1 MQNQGAV
8 VVASL
13 MIIVLSFMFYL
24 FSNVLN
30 FFIIGIGMGLF
41 IIITGMFFMLTEIRD
56 AMIEMSDVLEI
67 DNVLLEAPGRSIAL
81 KIQENKGES
90 KTSETA
96 KEPVNAEPE
105 SPRNEA
111 D

>member
-8 VVASL
+8 VVACL

-41 IIITGMFFMLTEIRD
+41 IIITAMFFTLSEIRD
-56 AMIEMSDVLEI
+56 AIVEMSDAVEMNNIMI
-67 DNVLLEAPGRSIAL
+67 DASGRSITL
-81 KIQENKGES
+81 RS
-90 KTSETA
+90 R
-96 KEPVNAEPE
+96 EPPAEPE
-105 SPRNEA
+105 SDNPAEKQA
-111 D
+111 DAD

>member
-1 MQNQGAV
+1 MMKNQSAV

-41 IIITGMFFMLTEIRD
+41 IIITAMFFLLSEIRD
-56 AMIEMSDVLEI
+56 SIVEMGDAVEMNNVMIEAS
-67 DNVLLEAPGRSIAL
+67 GRSVILHSTDPRAGPD
-81 KIQENKGES
+81 KNIPEEEASGSGTKD
-90 KTSETA
+90 SET
-96 KEPVNAEPE
+96 
-105 SPRNEA
+105 
-111 D
+111 

>member
-1 MQNQGAV
+1 MMKDQGIV
-8 VVASL
+8 VIASL

-41 IIITGMFFMLTEIRD
+41 IVITAMFFMLSEIRD
-56 AMIEMSDVLEI
+56 SIVEMSDAVEMNNIMI
-67 DNVLLEAPGRSIAL
+67 DASGRSITLQAR
-81 KIQENKGES
+81 
-90 KTSETA
+90 
-96 KEPVNAEPE
+96 EPQAGPDDKKPAEEPLNAN
-105 SPRNEA
+105 SQ

>member
-1 MQNQGAV
+1 MMKNQSAV

-41 IIITGMFFMLTEIRD
+41 IIITAMFFLLSEIRNS
-56 AMIEMSDVLEI
+56 IVEMSDAVEMN
-67 DNVLLEAPGRSIAL
+67 NVMIEASGRSVILHSRDPRAEPD
-81 KIQENKGES
+81 KNIPEDEPSGSGTKD
-90 KTSETA
+90 SET
-96 KEPVNAEPE
+96 
-105 SPRNEA
+105 
-111 D
+111 

>member
-30 FFIIGIGMGLF
+30 FFVIGIGMGIF
-41 IIITGMFFMLTEIRD
+41 IIITAMFFMLSEIRN
-56 AMIEMSDVLEI
+56 AIVEMSDALEMNSILI
-67 DNVLLEAPGRSIAL
+67 DASGRSIT
-81 KIQENKGES
+81 IHSREPPVES
-90 KTSETA
+90 PVKESSE
-96 KEPVNAEPE
+96 EPV
-105 SPRNEA
+105 
-111 D
+111 DGD